1 MLQELRITNF
11 AIIDNLTVTFGPGLN
26 ILTGET
32 GAGKSIIID
41 ALNLILGG
49 RADADSI
56 RSSES
61 SATVE
66 AVLAVDDP
74 ATLDAI
80 REMGIEVEDNQV
92 LIKRLITLEG
102 KNRTYLNNSPLT
114 VSALAT
120 VGQRLVDI
128 HGQHDHQSLLHAEHH
143 VGLLDRYGKLGKEK
157 AAYQSA
163 WSAYRKKVEQLN
175 HLLNHQSDRLQRQ
188 DLLQF
193 QVKEIDDAALSVGE
207 DEELRAEKHKL
218 NHAEKLSAALDQ
230 VLAMLSDQEGSVLDL
245 LGRIDRELGR
255 LPEID
260 PALEPQSTRAG
271 NAFIEAQELEA
282 ELRDYVKHIDFSPTR
297 LEEIEDRLAEING
310 LKRKYGNDIAV
321 ILEYRQKIGD
331 ELESLSLGEEAV
343 DGLKK
348 EIAEHQKEVAKL
360 AVDLAKKREQ
370 AADTLQKAVEK
381 ELKDLSMKHVRFGVR
396 FDYEADADGFT
407 TYNKKT
413 VKAHG
418 EGIGSVEFLFSP
430 NLGEALKPLA
440 RIASGGELSRV
451 MLALKSI
458 LNEQDD
464 IPILVFDEV
473 DAGIGGKVAEKVG
486 VKLKKIAATKQ
497 VFCITHLP
505 QIAGMATAHYRV
517 HKSVTGKRT
526 RSTITELSYDERVEE
541 IARMSGGETITD
553 ATLQYAREM
562 IQPAP
567 LRGEEAG

>member
-49 RADADSI
+49 RADTDSI
-56 RSSES
+56 RSSEQT
-61 SATVE
+61 ATVE

-74 ATLDAI
+74 ETLARI
-80 REMGIEVEDNQV
+80 RELGIEVEDQQV
-92 LIKRLITLEG
+92 IIKRVITLEG

-114 VSALAT
+114 VSALSR
-120 VGQRLVDI
+120 VGERLVDI
-128 HGQHDHQSLLHAEHH
+128 HGQHDHQSLLNPEHH
-143 VGLLDRYGKLGKEK
+143 VELLDRYGKLGKEK
-157 AAYQSA
+157 KAFETA

-175 HLLNHQSDRLQRQ
+175 HLLSHQSDRLQRL
-188 DLLQF
+188 DLLEF
-193 QVKEIDDAALSVGE
+193 QVKEIDDAGLTDGE
-207 DEELRAEKHKL
+207 EDDLRAEKHKL
-218 NHAEKLSAALDQ
+218 NHAEKLHAALEQ
-230 VLAMLSDQEGSVLDL
+230 ALALLSDQDGSVLEL
-245 LGRIDRELGR
+245 LGRIDREVGR

-260 PALEPQSTRAG
+260 PDLEPQAQRAG
-271 NAFIEAQELEA
+271 NAFYEAQELEA
-282 ELRDYVKHIDFSPTR
+282 ELRDYLKRIDFSPTR

-310 LKRKYGNDIAV
+310 LKRKYGGDIAS
-321 ILEYRQKIGD
+321 ILEHRRKIGE

-343 DGLKK
+343 DELKK
-348 EIAEHQKEVAKL
+348 EIAAHQKEVARC
-360 AVDLAKKREQ
+360 AVDLAEKREK
-370 AADTLQKAVEK
+370 AAAKLEKDVEK
-381 ELKDLSMKHVRFGVR
+381 ELKDLSMKHVQFGVR
-396 FDYEADADGFT
+396 FDYEPDAGGFTVYNKQTVKTHADG
-407 TYNKKT
+407 
-413 VKAHG
+413 
-418 EGIGSVEFLFSP
+418 IGTIEFLFSP
-430 NLGEALKPLA
+430 NLGETPRPLA

-486 VKLKKIAATKQ
+486 VKLKKIAAVKQ

-517 HKSVTGKRT
+517 HKSVAGKRT

-541 IARMSGGETITD
+541 VARMSGGEKITE
-553 ATLQYAREM
+553 ATLQHAREM
-562 IQPAP
+562 IQATP
-567 LRGEEAG
+567 EEAG

>member
-11 AIIDNLTVTFGPGLN
+11 AIIDNLTVAFGPGLN

-49 RADADSI
+49 RADTDSI
-56 RSSES
+56 RSSET

-66 AVLAVDDP
+66 AVLSVDDVV
-74 ATLDAI
+74 TLDLI
-80 REMGIEVEDNQV
+80 RELGIEVEDNQV

-128 HGQHDHQSLLHAEHH
+128 HGQHDHQSLLHAEQH
-143 VGLLDRYGKLGKEK
+143 VELLDRFGKLGKEK
-157 AAYQSA
+157 KAFQQV
-163 WSAYRKKVEQLN
+163 WSGYRKKVEQLN

-193 QVKEIDDAALSVGE
+193 QVKEIDDAALTIGE
-207 DEELRAEKHKL
+207 EDELRAEKNKL
-218 NHAEKLSAALDQ
+218 NHAEKLHDVLEQA
-230 VLAMLSDQEGSVLDL
+230 LAMLGDQDGSVLEL
-245 LGRIDRELGR
+245 LGRIDRDLGK

-260 PALEPQSTRAG
+260 PALEPQAARAG

-282 ELRDYVKHIDFSPTR
+282 ELRDYVKHIDFSPAR

-310 LKRKYGNDIAV
+310 LKRKYGGDIAV
-321 ILEYRQKIGD
+321 ILEHREKIGE
-331 ELESLSLGEEAV
+331 ELDSLSLGEEAV
-343 DGLKK
+343 DGLKQ
-348 EIAEHQKEVAKL
+348 EIAERQKEVAKL
-360 AVDLAKKREQ
+360 AVELAKKREQ
-370 AADTLQKAVEK
+370 AAATLQKAVEK
-381 ELKDLSMKHVRFGVR
+381 ELKDLSMKHVQFGVR
-396 FDYEADADGFT
+396 FDYEADAEGFT
-407 TYNKKT
+407 PWNKKT
-413 VKAHG
+413 VKTHA

-451 MLALKSI
+451 MLSLKSI

-486 VKLKKIAATKQ
+486 VKLKKIAASKQ

-505 QIAGMATAHYRV
+505 QIAGMATAHFRV

-562 IQPAP
+562 IQATP
-567 LRGEEAG
+567 EETG